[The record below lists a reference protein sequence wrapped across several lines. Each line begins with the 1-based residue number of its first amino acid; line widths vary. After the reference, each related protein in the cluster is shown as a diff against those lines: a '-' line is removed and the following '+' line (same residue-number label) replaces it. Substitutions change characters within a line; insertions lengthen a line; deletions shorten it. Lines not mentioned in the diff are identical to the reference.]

1 MSGTE
6 NVSVSLTEGQ
16 EVEVAIIIWT
26 PDPGI
31 FHEIKSPKNI
41 IFDFRSHE
49 KFDSLNYNQEIESI

>member
-49 KFDSLNYNQEIESI
+49 KFVSHKYDYEIKSF